1 MAAKTSH
8 IATSNLAL
16 APVEPRWSL
25 TWFLTMPHVTKS
37 ITITTSVTSQAKK
50 ARALATRAPMM
61 DEPRAAKKAM
71 NANPQAT
78 GWRTM
83 TFVRPEA
90 VLVDV
95 PL

>member
-1 MAAKTSH
+1 
-8 IATSNLAL
+8 
-16 APVEPRWSL
+16 
-25 TWFLTMPHVTKS
+25 MPQATKS
-37 ITITTSVTSQAKK
+37 TTITTSVTSQAKK
-50 ARALATRAPMM
+50 ARTLAISAPMM
-61 DEPRAAKKAM
+61 EEPSAAKKAM

-90 VLVDV
+90 VLVEV